1 MKKLIQ
7 FFLFFIIIIIGVI
20 FYQKYLIKPEPKK
33 IKEITLNEKNPEEL
47 SNKNNLIKNLTYN
60 VKFDDSSQ
68 YIITADFSEIKY
80 ENDIEI
86 VEMEKVTAKII
97 NKDNSTLIITG
108 DAAIFNNSN
117 FNTNFEKNVK
127 IEYLDNIIYSD
138 KLDLNFAENIVII
151 YDNVNYIGA
160 DGKVETD
167 NVIINLIT
175 KNIEIFMH
183 DPKKKVKVTSKS
195 K

>member
-108 DAAIFNNSN
+108 DTAIFNNSN
-117 FNTNFEKNVK
+117 YNTNFEKNVK

>member
-175 KNIEIFMH
+175 KNIEIFMNN
-183 DPKKKVKVTSKS
+183 PKNNVTVSTN
-195 K
+195 

>member
-108 DAAIFNNSN
+108 DTAIFNNSN